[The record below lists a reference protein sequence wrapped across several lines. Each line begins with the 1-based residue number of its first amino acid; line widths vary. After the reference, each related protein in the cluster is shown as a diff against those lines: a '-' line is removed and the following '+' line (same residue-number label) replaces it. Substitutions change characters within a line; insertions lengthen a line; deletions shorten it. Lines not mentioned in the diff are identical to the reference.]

1 MVSIQEPST
10 EPQTQEQIPSTTT
23 KTQAKADPSLSTTAP
38 TAPTALTAVSD
49 PILHLHKCIIRPYRP
64 TDAAA
69 IALVANHPEIARFMR
84 NTFPSPYT
92 LRDAEHW
99 LSIASPLDFAV
110 IALDNDDERRDVL
123 AGAVGLRRLADVES
137 RTMEIGYW
145 LGQAHW
151 GRGIATE
158 ALRRFSLWAFENV
171 PDVLRLEACVFGDN
185 PRSAAVL
192 RKVGYTFEGTRRKA
206 VVKNGVVLDMM
217 IYSLLREEQHRL
229 SESNV
234 AY

>member
-1 MVSIQEPST
+1 MVFIQEPST
-10 EPQTQEQIPSTTT
+10 EPQAQEQKLSTTT
-23 KTQAKADPSLSTTAP
+23 KTQAEANPSLST

-69 IALVANHPEIARFMR
+69 IALAANHPEIARFMR

-92 LRDAEHW
+92 LRDAEYW

-110 IALDNDDERRDVL
+110 IARYDDDDGRGEVL

-229 SESNV
+229 SESN
-234 AY
+234 AAC

>member
-1 MVSIQEPST
+1 MASIQEPST
-10 EPQTQEQIPSTTT
+10 EPQAQEQIPSTTT
-23 KTQAKADPSLSTTAP
+23 KTQAEADPSLSTAAP
-38 TAPTALTAVSD
+38 TVPTPVSD
-49 PILHLHKCIIRPYRP
+49 PILHLPKCIIRPYRP

-69 IALVANHPEIARFMR
+69 IALEANHPEIARFMR

-92 LRDAEHW
+92 LRDAEYW
-99 LSIASPLDFAV
+99 LSIASPLDFTV
-110 IALDNDDERRDVL
+110 IARYDDDRGEVL
-123 AGAVGLRRLADVES
+123 AGGVGLRRLADVES

-171 PDVLRLEACVFGDN
+171 SDLLRLEACVFGDN

-192 RKVGYTFEGTRRKA
+192 RKVGYTFEGARRKA

-229 SESNV
+229 SESN
-234 AY
+234 AA